1 MNYVGPEWT
10 SLTGQSVEDA
20 LRDGWIDMVH
30 PQDQSEVVRIFLEA
44 CESAATFTLRYR
56 LRRPDG
62 SYRMIVAGAAPS
74 MSPVDGS
81 FVGYLGALSEVS
93 DVAAMSDPRAV
104 ALSKVR
110 PSSLDDPID
119 KITDLVLLARA
130 AAEILGDR
138 TLVASLDVTLSLI
151 FVKLGGSRSAH

>member
-1 MNYVGPEWT
+1 
-10 SLTGQSVEDA
+10 
-20 LRDGWIDMVH
+20 
-30 PQDQSEVVRIFLEA
+30 
-44 CESAATFTLRYR
+44 
-56 LRRPDG
+56 
-62 SYRMIVAGAAPS
+62 MIVAGAAPS

-81 FVGYLGALSEVS
+81 FVGYLGALSEVR
-93 DVAAMSDPRAV
+93 DVATMSAPRAV
-104 ALSKVR
+104 ARSKVR
-110 PSSLDDPID
+110 PSSLDDPLD